1 MNNMWDT
8 TAPVFEYPQNFRKIY
23 ETVNTSQ
30 RKGYSDW
37 IGKISKTFNDE
48 IDWWASSVA
57 SRNNYISNIFHYI
70 CILES
75 LKSLEKKNKL
85 PKELIVDSY

>member
-1 MNNMWDT
+1 MWDT

-37 IGKISKTFNDE
+37 IGKISKTFKNE

-57 SRNNYISNIFHYI
+57 SRNTYISNVYI
-70 CILES
+70 IYNYF
-75 LKSLEKKNKL
+75 KG
-85 PKELIVDSY
+85 